1 MDVNIDLEPIQL
13 VIFGAGG
20 NLTWRKL
27 MPVLYNL
34 FLGEWLPD
42 RFAVIGVDRK
52 AMSDIEFRQHLHQGG
67 DRFSRCGNADDEA
80 WHAFAQH
87 LAFISADVADSAAY
101 AALADRLS
109 AQDKKRDMAANRI
122 FYLATPPTIVEIV
135 AHQLAN
141 ARLVDDRERA
151 RLVAEKPFGYDLV
164 SARALNRALT
174 GLFPEGQVYR
184 IDHYLG
190 KETVRNI
197 LTFRFANALFEP
209 IWDRRYIDHV

>member
-80 WHAFAQH
+80 WHAFRRMLLTRQH
-87 LAFISADVADSAAY
+87 MPRWPIGSLLRTKRGIWRPIASSIS
-101 AALADRLS
+101 R
-109 AQDKKRDMAANRI
+109 
-122 FYLATPPTIVEIV
+122 
-135 AHQLAN
+135 H
-141 ARLVDDRERA
+141 
-151 RLVAEKPFGYDLV
+151 
-164 SARALNRALT
+164 
-174 GLFPEGQVYR
+174 
-184 IDHYLG
+184 
-190 KETVRNI
+190 
-197 LTFRFANALFEP
+197 
-209 IWDRRYIDHV
+209 RRR